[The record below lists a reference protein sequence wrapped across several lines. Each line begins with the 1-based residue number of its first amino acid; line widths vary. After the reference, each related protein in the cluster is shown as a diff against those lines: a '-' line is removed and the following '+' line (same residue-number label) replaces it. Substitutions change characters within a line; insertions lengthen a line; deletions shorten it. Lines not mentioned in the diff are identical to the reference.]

1 VAGLAVAASIVYS
14 KRLSEAGF
22 SPRSVMSVRFF
33 VAIAASWIAVA
44 VASHPHVTAALVPGV
59 NLALISTVVPL
70 YLLQLGIKHAEPI
83 TVSLLVCLGPGF
95 TLALQLLDSRLRVSP
110 LSVGATLGIMI
121 LVALGVLA
129 RHRSTVRV

>member
-1 VAGLAVAASIVYS
+1 
-14 KRLSEAGF
+14 
-22 SPRSVMSVRFF
+22 
-33 VAIAASWIAVA
+33 
-44 VASHPHVTAALVPGV
+44 VTAALVPGV